1 MMNDRIA
8 KQKLNVVLLIDTST
22 SMRGRRIDEVNSAL
36 RDIKKY
42 LTELQLG
49 NSNVDFYITVITF
62 GTSSEFLNGDME
74 KNINKFIFQDITAKG
89 WSNLHLAYE
98 KLDLILNRQ
107 SQGGIMPDFGG
118 MAPIL
123 ILLTDGHPTGNSYAD
138 YLKKLQEKSWFKVAL
153 KYGIAIELNDE
164 RTINVLRDFVGKN
177 GDVIKVYDS
186 NLLQKIIK
194 IIVLTASKVKSQ
206 SASVHSS
213 NHISVTKEIQQEVQ
227 QCIAEVE
234 DWEW

>member
-1 MMNDRIA
+1 MINDRIA

-22 SMRGRRIDEVNSAL
+22 SMRGKRIDDVNSAL
-36 RDIKKY
+36 KDIKKY
-42 LTELQLG
+42 LCDLQVG
-49 NSNVDFYITVITF
+49 NSNVDFYISVITF
-62 GTSSEFLNGDME
+62 GTEAEFLNNDLE
-74 KNINKFIFQDITAKG
+74 KNINQFDFKDIKAKG

-107 SQGGIMPDFGG
+107 SHGGVMPDYGG

-123 ILLTDGHPTGNSYAD
+123 ILLTDGHPTGNLYEEK
-138 YLKKLQEKSWFKVAL
+138 LKVLQEKSWFRVAL

-164 RTINVLRDFVGKN
+164 RTINVLRDFVGRN

-213 NHISVTKEIQQEVQ
+213 NRVSVTQEIQQEVQ
-227 QCIAEVE
+227 HAIAEVD

>member
-1 MMNDRIA
+1 MAYDRIA
-8 KQKLNVVLLIDTST
+8 KQKLNVVLMIDTST
-22 SMRGRRIDEVNSAL
+22 SMRGKRIDQVNSAL
-36 RDIKKY
+36 RDIQKY
-42 LTELQLG
+42 LADLQLG
-49 NSNVDFYITVITF
+49 NSNVDFYLTVITF
-62 GTSSEFLNGDME
+62 STVAEFLNNDLE
-74 KNINKFIFQDITAKG
+74 KNVNQFNFKDIKAKG

-98 KLDLILNRQ
+98 KLADILKRQ
-107 SQGGIMPDFGG
+107 SRGGIMPDYGG

-123 ILLTDGHPTGNSYAD
+123 LLLTDGHPTGNQYEEK
-138 YLKKLQEKSWFKVAL
+138 LKILQELSWFKVAL

-177 GDVIKVYDS
+177 GDVIQVYDS

-206 SASVHSS
+206 SASVHSTKKV
-213 NHISVTKEIQQEVQ
+213 SVTQEIQQEVQ
-227 QCIAEVE
+227 HAISEVD

>member
-1 MMNDRIA
+1 MINDRIA

-22 SMRGRRIDEVNSAL
+22 SMRGRRIEQVNTAL

-42 LTELQLG
+42 LADMQMG

-62 GTSSEFLNGDME
+62 STDAEFLNNDLE
-74 KNINKFIFQDITAKG
+74 KNVNAFNFTDIKAKG

-98 KLDLILNRQ
+98 KLDVVLRRQ

-123 ILLTDGHPTGNSYAD
+123 ILLTDGHPTGNEYAD
-138 YLKKLQEKSWFKVAL
+138 RLKALQEKSWFRVAL
-153 KYGIAIELNDE
+153 KYGIAIELNDS
-164 RTINVLRDFVGKN
+164 RTINVLREFVGSN
-177 GDVIKVYDS
+177 GDVIQVYDS

-213 NHISVTKEIQQEVQ
+213 SRISVTKEIQQEVQ
-227 QCIAEVE
+227 NAITEVD